1 MNGLKEVSRLIE
13 ETESSRSKQGI
24 SQDEVMDWMSSN
36 KVLSVV
42 LEGNIDQVQY
52 TDRIKAIV
60 EFLGPKLSP
69 EELTNI
75 WNLGEVNRENL
86 QSGVPICFCYRVRM
100 SRTMCSASS
109 RPQPASSAQTSVSY

>member
-13 ETESSRSKQGI
+13 ETEKGQGI
-24 SQDEVMDWMSSN
+24 SQDAVMDWMSSN

-75 WNLGEVNRENL
+75 WNLGEVNEDLNY
-86 QSGVPICFCYRVRM
+86 G
-100 SRTMCSASS
+100 
-109 RPQPASSAQTSVSY
+109 

>member
-1 MNGLKEVSRLIE
+1 MQTVA
-13 ETESSRSKQGI
+13 
-24 SQDEVMDWMSSN
+24 VCSN
-36 KVLSVV
+36 VFTRQVLSVV

-75 WNLGEVNRENL
+75 WSLGEV
-86 QSGVPICFCYRVRM
+86 SGE
-100 SRTMCSASS
+100 
-109 RPQPASSAQTSVSY
+109 

>member
-13 ETESSRSKQGI
+13 ETENSRSKQGI
-24 SQDEVMDWMSSN
+24 SQDAVMDWMSSN

-75 WNLGEVNRENL
+75 WNLGEVT
-86 QSGVPICFCYRVRM
+86 
-100 SRTMCSASS
+100 TMKKKFIELTCL
-109 RPQPASSAQTSVSY
+109 

>member
-1 MNGLKEVSRLIE
+1 MQTVA
-13 ETESSRSKQGI
+13 
-24 SQDEVMDWMSSN
+24 VCSN
-36 KVLSVV
+36 VLSLQVLSVV

-75 WNLGEVNRENL
+75 WSLGEV
-86 QSGVPICFCYRVRM
+86 SG
-100 SRTMCSASS
+100 
-109 RPQPASSAQTSVSY
+109 Q

>member
-1 MNGLKEVSRLIE
+1 MQSWSGCLTI
-13 ETESSRSKQGI
+13 RSVVAK
-24 SQDEVMDWMSSN
+24 VAVCSN
-36 KVLSVV
+36 VFTRQVLSVV

-75 WNLGEVNRENL
+75 WSLGEV
-86 QSGVPICFCYRVRM
+86 SGE
-100 SRTMCSASS
+100 
-109 RPQPASSAQTSVSY
+109 

>member
-1 MNGLKEVSRLIE
+1 
-13 ETESSRSKQGI
+13 
-24 SQDEVMDWMSSN
+24 MDWMSNN

-69 EELTNI
+69 DELTNI
-75 WNLGEVNRENL
+75 WNLGEVKNSNL
-86 QSGVPICFCYRVRM
+86 
-100 SRTMCSASS
+100 SS
-109 RPQPASSAQTSVSY
+109 FLTADEPFQIYSVNSFID